1 MEGVVDANNHFLNRF
16 AQCMSMAALT
26 SSAARV
32 ADSLYHETP
41 SRGSISGI
49 VIGLCLIT
57 LFSNLF
63 GVRVCII
70 VLTHRITEST
80 LTVVLADIW

>member
-1 MEGVVDANNHFLNRF
+1 MEGVIDANSHFLNRL
-16 AQCMSMAALT
+16 AQCMSMATIT
-26 SSAARV
+26 SCAARV

-63 GVRVCII
+63 GVRVCA
-70 VLTHRITEST
+70 VLTDRITESM
-80 LTVVLADIW
+80 LTVFLADIW

>member
-1 MEGVVDANNHFLNRF
+1 VEGVIDANSHFLNRLG
-16 AQCMSMAALT
+16 QCMSMAAIT
-26 SSAARV
+26 SSAAQT

-63 GVRVCII
+63 GVRVCIL
-70 VLTHRITEST
+70 LTDRITESM
-80 LTVVLADIW
+80 LTVILADIR